1 MAVRAIVLGA
11 GKGTRMKS
19 DLAKVLHP
27 VAGRR
32 LLHWVLDAVAA
43 TDCAETVVVVGH
55 QAEDV
60 RSILPPDVHAVLQ
73 AEQLGTGHATSV
85 GLGGLDVERGDDVI
99 VMPGDM
105 PLVRGET
112 LNALLA
118 VHRNTGA
125 GATLL
130 TVELDERAAYGRVI
144 RTDGSVTSIV
154 EAKDATPEQLAVKEV
169 NTSVYVFAGGLLSGA
184 LDRITT
190 ENAQGEY
197 YLTDV
202 IEILVGDGCRVEAHI
217 ADAEEGLG
225 VNSVDQLAGV
235 EEILLAR

>member
-1 MAVRAIVLGA
+1 M
-11 GKGTRMKS
+11 
-19 DLAKVLHP
+19 
-27 VAGRR
+27 
-32 LLHWVLDAVAA
+32 
-43 TDCAETVVVVGH
+43 
-55 QAEDV
+55 
-60 RSILPPDVHAVLQ
+60 
-73 AEQLGTGHATSV
+73 
-85 GLGGLDVERGDDVI
+85 ERGDSVI

-112 LNALLA
+112 LNALVAL
-118 VHRNTGA
+118 HKQSGA
-125 GATLL
+125 AATLL
-130 TVELDERAAYGRVI
+130 TVDPGPAAFGRVI

-154 EAKDATPEQLAVKEV
+154 EAKDATPEQLAVSEV
-169 NTSVYVFAGGLLSGA
+169 NTSVYVFEGGLLSGA

-202 IEILVGDGCRVEAHI
+202 IEILVGDGCRVEAHV

-235 EEILLAR
+235 EEILLGR